1 MAERPVDRRPGVI
14 RTRGAGRA
22 GRMAVKTLDRGQP
35 TAGTAAQTGRQAAQ
49 GAQAVRQTQ
58 SAKRAASAAGKGA
71 KKAAQRAGSAVKG
84 ALAAVRSVAALL
96 AAGGGVVVA
105 VVLLLCI
112 VGLLLLS
119 PFGIFF
125 SSEQQEPGT
134 VPPNG
139 AIAQVNIDLAD
150 YLAGLQAGDYAD
162 IQLDGQLPDWREVL
176 AVFAV
181 RTTFAEDGVD
191 VLTLYPDRVERLKKV
206 FWDMTAITAETG
218 ETDAGTVLHLTV
230 EAKNADEMRERY
242 SFTDEQNSTL
252 DELLAE
258 TELLDGLITDLSISQ
273 ADAVALVDALPEDLA
288 PVRRAV
294 VETACSLVGKVN
306 YWWGGKS
313 LTLGWDDRWGSLRKV
328 NAEGS
333 VTSGQYRPYGLDCSG
348 FVDWVFYNAT
358 NGGYIIG
365 HGGGATA
372 QHSYCEP
379 IDWSQALPGDLVFYP
394 EDSHV
399 GIVGG
404 WDEDGQLRIIHCASS
419 YNNTVITG
427 LEGFTSIARPVYY
440 SE

>member
-1 MAERPVDRRPGVI
+1 M
-14 RTRGAGRA
+14 
-22 GRMAVKTLDRGQP
+22 
-35 TAGTAAQTGRQAAQ
+35 
-49 GAQAVRQTQ
+49 
-58 SAKRAASAAGKGA
+58 
-71 KKAAQRAGSAVKG
+71 KG

-105 VVLLLCI
+105 VLLLLCI

-125 SSEQQEPGT
+125 ASQRQEPGT

-150 YLAGLQAGDYAD
+150 YLADLQAGDYAG

-181 RTTFAEDGVD
+181 RTALAEDGVD
-191 VLTLYPDRVERLKKV
+191 VLTLDGDRVDRLKEV
-206 FWDMTAITAETG
+206 FWDMTAIAAETG

-230 EAKNADEMRERY
+230 EARTADEMGELY
-242 SFTDEQNSTL
+242 GFTDEQSAAL

-273 ADAVALVDALPEDLA
+273 ADAVALVEALPEDLD
-288 PVRRAV
+288 PMRRAV

-328 NAEGS
+328 TAEGS

-348 FVDWVFYNAT
+348 MVDWVFYNAT
-358 NGGYIIG
+358 GGGYVIG
-365 HGGGATA
+365 HGGGAAA

-379 IDWSQALPGDLVFYP
+379 IDWEEAQPGDLVFYP

-404 WDEDGQLRIIHCASS
+404 WDEDGQLLIIHCASG

-440 SE
+440 GE